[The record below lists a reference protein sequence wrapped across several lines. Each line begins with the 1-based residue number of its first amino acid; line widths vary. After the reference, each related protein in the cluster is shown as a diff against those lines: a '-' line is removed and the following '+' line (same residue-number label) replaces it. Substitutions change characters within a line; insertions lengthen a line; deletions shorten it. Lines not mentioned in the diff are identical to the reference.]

1 MNEIEAEECY
11 KAIGILLA
19 HVDAIPLPLQTAPG
33 SSNPLENTLKDT
45 RNIIEK
51 YLPCKCE
58 EFSILDNIHHGDEYE
73 MEIRIQ
79 CDNCGKLGVRV
90 YNYADIT
97 NWD

>member
-11 KAIGILLA
+11 KAIGVLLA
-19 HVDAIPLPLQTAPG
+19 HVDSL
-33 SSNPLENTLKDT
+33 
-45 RNIIEK
+45 
-51 YLPCKCE
+51 E
-58 EFSILDNIHHGDEYE
+58 EFTILDNIHHGDEYE

-79 CDNCGKLGVRV
+79 CDDCGKLGVRV

>member
-11 KAIGILLA
+11 KAIGVLLA
-19 HVDAIPLPLQTAPG
+19 HVD
-33 SSNPLENTLKDT
+33 SLEGKGLNEHRLKVV
-45 RNIIEK
+45 ESEVKK